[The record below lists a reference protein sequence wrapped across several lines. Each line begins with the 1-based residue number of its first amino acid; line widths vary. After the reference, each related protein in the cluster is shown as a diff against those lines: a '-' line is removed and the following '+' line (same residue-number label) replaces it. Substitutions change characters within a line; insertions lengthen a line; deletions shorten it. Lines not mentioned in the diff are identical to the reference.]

1 MAPRVQWQA
10 LLDWWFGSALDAL
23 EVSKQRNS
31 LWFGKSACQDVDT
44 DNRFGGLVRQALDG
58 ALDDWAGTPQS
69 WLALIL
75 LLDQLPR
82 MIFRDTPRAYAGD
95 ARAQRLV
102 REGLAA
108 GLDRQ
113 LPRIER
119 VFVYLVLEHAEDIAS
134 QHEAVRLFGEL
145 QAESSAAE
153 KVLFAGFL
161 AYAEKHRAVIARFGR
176 FPHRNAILGRES
188 SDEET
193 QFLTEPGSRF

>member
-1 MAPRVQWQA
+1 MAPQAPWQA
-10 LLDWWFGSALDAL
+10 LLDRWFGSALDAV
-23 EVSKQRNS
+23 EVADQHHA

-44 DNRFGGLVRQALDG
+44 DNRFGGLLRQALEDG
-58 ALDDWAGTPQS
+58 LEDWTSTAQG

-82 MIFRDTPRAYAGD
+82 MVFRDTPRAYAGD

-102 REGLAA
+102 RQGLAA

-134 QHEAVRLFGEL
+134 QDEAVRLFTEL

-153 KVLFAGFL
+153 KVLFAGYL

-176 FPHRNAILGRES
+176 FPHRNAILGRTC